1 MMAWKKN
8 KPSSLLSMEWGYAQ
22 LHFEWVKKNGGKPH
36 CMARGSVALPENPF
50 QEPPEI
56 IARAIR
62 QALDQAQVTEKHC
75 IVSLPVGW
83 LFSCRTE
90 LPELEQEDLQSF
102 LDTQAE
108 REFPLPLD
116 GLQIAQAPFQDHL
129 EASHRFMMALPT
141 QRFDLLNEVM
151 ERAGLKPLSWSVAQ
165 AGPSFLQS
173 LGVQDALCLLSTPMG
188 YDLLAVSGGALVMGR
203 SLSESNQPQQLAREI
218 KISLGELSVE
228 MQRSIRTCLIP
239 LQASQEGVA
248 QEALVQLQE
257 RMGMS
262 HRILS
267 GEPSL
272 AYCLACDFLVGPAN
286 PIEFLPPQVSTLE
299 TWSRK
304 FDSGRHKWVGGS
316 LAAAILLI
324 SLIFFWQGQTL
335 EALEDQWAVMEEP
348 VKELETLQQ
357 RIRLYRSWY
366 DQSIPTL
373 QLIEHLTEAF
383 PEEGEVWVK
392 ELDIRENG
400 QVSCSGF
407 ATSNRAWLD
416 MLEKLRGSS
425 QVKDLTVDQV
435 RDDRQTQF
443 SFRYR
448 WEASQP

>member
-1 MMAWKKN
+1 MLIIEGNFGA
-8 KPSSLLSMEWGYAQ
+8 SSGTFFFPAGVYIELL
-22 LHFEWVKKNGGKPH
+22 HK
-36 CMARGSVALPENPF
+36 
-50 QEPPEI
+50 
-56 IARAIR
+56 
-62 QALDQAQVTEKHC
+62 KHC

-129 EASHRFMMALPT
+129 EASHLFRMALPT
-141 QRFDLLNEVM
+141 QRFGLLNEVM

-218 KISLGELSVE
+218 KISLGELSLE

-262 HRILS
+262 HRL
-267 GEPSL
+267 L
-272 AYCLACDFLVGPAN
+272 LLMRN
-286 PIEFLPPQVSTLE
+286 PRNREEMQPIVTVAIRPHRGLPPPLAHGCAIRSPDRVPRTCRRQRQPAP
-299 TWSRK
+299 SRRPNWA
-304 FDSGRHKWVGGS
+304 SAPV
-316 LAAAILLI
+316 AAAALA
-324 SLIFFWQGQTL
+324 TL
-335 EALEDQWAVMEEP
+335 
-348 VKELETLQQ
+348 K
-357 RIRLYRSWY
+357 RRR
-366 DQSIPTL
+366 
-373 QLIEHLTEAF
+373 
-383 PEEGEVWVK
+383 
-392 ELDIRENG
+392 R
-400 QVSCSGF
+400 
-407 ATSNRAWLD
+407 
-416 MLEKLRGSS
+416 
-425 QVKDLTVDQV
+425 
-435 RDDRQTQF
+435 
-443 SFRYR
+443 
-448 WEASQP
+448 